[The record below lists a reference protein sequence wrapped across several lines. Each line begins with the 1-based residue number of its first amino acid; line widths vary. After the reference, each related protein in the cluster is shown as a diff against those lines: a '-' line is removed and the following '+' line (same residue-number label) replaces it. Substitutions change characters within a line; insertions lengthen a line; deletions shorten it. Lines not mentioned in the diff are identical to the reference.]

1 MSSEHTW
8 GQGGRRTHGTRVH
21 KALAKRS
28 APEQRAVLSLGRNHL
43 PKCGHCPAG
52 LREQA
57 AREPARPRAAVS
69 RVLDQACP
77 LPTPVHAL
85 CTSFLGYHDKGPQ
98 TTGLK
103 TTEIYSPTFWG
114 QKPEIEVWAGPRS
127 LVAPGEGP
135 SCPSQILL
143 LLAIVRAPWL
153 ADASLQSPPWCV
165 SVSVSFLIRTLDI
178 GFGTPKFGAPS
189 YASMPSS

>member
-1 MSSEHTW
+1 MSSEHTR

-43 PKCGHCPAG
+43 PSCGHCPAG

-57 AREPARPRAAVS
+57 AREPACPRAAVS
-69 RVLDQACP
+69 RVLGQACP
-77 LPTPVHAL
+77 LPAPVHAL

-114 QKPEIEVWAGPRS
+114 QKPEIEVWAGPCSLWRLQGRVLPAPPSSWCCWPS
-127 LVAPGEGP
+127 LVLLGLRTHP
-135 SCPSQILL
+135 STLCLGVCL
-143 LLAIVRAPWL
+143 
-153 ADASLQSPPWCV
+153 SLCL
-165 SVSVSFLIRTLDI
+165 FL
-178 GFGTPKFGAPS
+178 
-189 YASMPSS
+189 